1 MVSFAIP
8 EEDPSAGDAIDAYD
22 LVERYEHRFWEA
34 RDCFSLYDNGKGRI
48 KGGVVAEALARF
60 GARPDGVGDDEWA
73 SEVAIAMRECGCD
86 ANGTV
91 NFNAF
96 KRVYNHTKGLA
107 EKDSRGAKKFPLT
120 RSIPGPDIHP
130 HPHTHDPS
138 MTAEASKAFEYIG
151 PGDLPNETFTE
162 GPALRDPTTGGIVT
176 AIVRDFVLEKTL
188 GTGGFAVV
196 KLATHVRTG
205 RRYAVKIMNVTANVE
220 SGRDA
225 GEKKAGSGSGSGS
238 GGSGGDA
245 MSLEEIAEEI
255 RITISVNKAKNAVK
269 VYDFYQTSDHVYV
282 VMELLEGGDLLD
294 ALLET
299 GGLEEGDAARVMKEL
314 LEGMRDI
321 HDRSITHR
329 DLKLENIIMA
339 RRDDFKSLRIADFGL
354 AKKMK
359 TARSKMAEQCGTPAY
374 VAPEVIGGQPYT
386 PAVDMW
392 AAGVIMY
399 AMMCTELPFDE
410 DDQLASFRR
419 IGRGDY
425 HEPCVPMS
433 ADARGLLDGLL
444 CVDKVQRLTA
454 SEALG
459 HRWIRRH
466 AGKLAGGVTSRSLA
480 KSRTA
485 RAAESKLGGA
495 LETRALRAGD
505 LLIRKGERA
514 KEVYLIK
521 EGRCEVVIEVDGKEV
536 IVAER
541 GEGEFIGEMGVKL
554 REEAPD
560 GTDEPKKLNV
570 DFVAK
575 SPSVSQKGSG
585 VGTPEGDSGRKSPVD
600 GFALMRTLIRVKNR
614 WVGGRRGANVRA
626 KTDLT
631 VTVINGQQMQWIL
644 EHDYGADGEMAKAIK
659 DRKKA
664 LDRAQNK

>member
-1 MVSFAIP
+1 M
-8 EEDPSAGDAIDAYD
+8 
-22 LVERYEHRFWEA
+22 
-34 RDCFSLYDNGKGRI
+34 
-48 KGGVVAEALARF
+48 
-60 GARPDGVGDDEWA
+60 
-73 SEVAIAMRECGCD
+73 
-86 ANGTV
+86 
-91 NFNAF
+91 
-96 KRVYNHTKGLA
+96 
-107 EKDSRGAKKFPLT
+107 
-120 RSIPGPDIHP
+120 
-130 HPHTHDPS
+130 
-138 MTAEASKAFEYIG
+138 
-151 PGDLPNETFTE
+151 
-162 GPALRDPTTGGIVT
+162 
-176 AIVRDFVLEKTL
+176 RDFTLEKTL

-196 KLATHVRTG
+196 KLATHRRTG
-205 RRYAVKIMNVTANVE
+205 RRYAVKIMNVTANV
-220 SGRDA
+220 GGDKDA
-225 GEKKAGSGSGSGS
+225 GGKGGS
-238 GGSGGDA
+238 GSGGDA

-294 ALLET
+294 LLMEY
-299 GGLEEGDAARVMKEL
+299 GGMEEGNAARVMKEL

-329 DLKLENIIMA
+329 DLKLENIIFA
-339 RRDDFKSLRIADFGL
+339 RRDDLKSLRIADFGL

-359 TARSKMAEQCGTPAY
+359 TARSKMADQCGTPAY
-374 VAPEVIGGQPYT
+374 VAPEVISGQPYT

-392 AAGVIMY
+392 AAGVILY
-399 AMMCTELPFDE
+399 AMLCTELPFDE

-425 HEPCVPMS
+425 HEPAVPMTTE
-433 ADARGLLDGLL
+433 ARSLLDGLL

-454 SEALG
+454 PEALG

-485 RAAESKLGGA
+485 RAAESKLGSA
-495 LETRALRAGD
+495 LETRVLRAGD

-521 EGRCEVVIEVDGKEV
+521 EGLCEVVIEVDGKEV

-541 GEGEFIGEMGVKL
+541 GAGQFIGEMGVKL
-554 REEAPD
+554 REEGAD
-560 GTDEPKKLNV
+560 GADEPKKLSV
-570 DFVAK
+570 DFVA
-575 SPSVSQKGSG
+575 GH
-585 VGTPEGDSGRKSPVD
+585 GTPPGSRSDSGMPKGESGGRESPVD
-600 GFALMRTLIRVKNR
+600 AFMLMRTLIRVKNR

-631 VTVINGQQMQWIL
+631 VTVMNGQQMQWIL

-659 DRKKA
+659 DRKKEM
-664 LDRAQNK
+664 DRAQKVT